1 MASVLMECFYFVLT
15 IAVGFFLKRAGIFK
29 KTDGDVLSKV
39 IVYITLPCAVLSGAN
54 AVAISPL
61 TLLLIGLAIACNLLL
76 AGLGYLASGRKDP
89 KTRAAYMINGAGYNV
104 GSVALPFVQT
114 FFPGAGVSYLCMFD
128 AGNAVMGLGGIYSI
142 AASVASGE
150 KRLDLKR
157 LVGTLSR
164 SVCFD
169 TYMAIFILSLFHLE
183 LPAVVRG
190 AASMMGKG
198 NAFLTML
205 MVGIMLE
212 VKIPRDEVRDV
223 CVVLGLRVCVNLAL
237 GCLIYVF
244 LPIPLLARKV
254 LLIILACPPASVAVV
269 FTKMCGYKKDMP
281 AVVSSAALG
290 VSLVEIM
297 GVLLVTG

>member
-1 MASVLMECFYFVLT
+1 MASVLMECSNFILA
-15 IAVGFFLKRAGIFK
+15 IALGFFLKRAGIFK
-29 KTDGDVLSKV
+29 KEDGDILSKV
-39 IVYITLPCAVLSGAN
+39 IVYITLPCAVLSGASR
-54 AVAISPL
+54 VDISPL
-61 TLLLIGLAIACNLLL
+61 TFLLVGLALALNLLL
-76 AGLGYLASGRKDP
+76 TGLGYLASGRKDP
-89 KTRAAYMINGAGYNV
+89 KTRAAYMINAAGYNV

-128 AGNAVMGLGGIYSI
+128 TGNAVMGLGGIYSI

-150 KRLDLKR
+150 ERLDLKR
-157 LVGTLSR
+157 LVGTLSK

-183 LPAVVRG
+183 LPAVVKG
-190 AASMMGKG
+190 AAAMMGKG

-205 MVGIMLE
+205 MIGIMLE
-212 VKIPRDEVRDV
+212 VKIPKDEVWDV

-237 GCLIYVF
+237 GCLLYVF
-244 LPIPLLARKV
+244 LPVPQLARKV

-269 FTKMCGYKKDMP
+269 FTKMCGYDKDMP
-281 AVVSSAALG
+281 AVVSSVALA

-297 GVLLVTG
+297 GVLLVVG